1 MDWYFRK
8 NPNFCVS
15 FKAWI
20 CKHVGSVAGGSFLGA
35 FFYIPC
41 LIIDICCN
49 GMDCGCLDFPRSDAY
64 PYLYMTGASYC
75 PSVRQCQY
83 LCSRSKICRGNE
95 STNFM
100 YSLSARIIPTLVTLL
115 IVYWISWTTLNYQS
129 INEYLLLG
137 IFFIGLYIVCFF
149 VDIHVCVAEALMIS
163 FLAEY

>member
-1 MDWYFRK
+1 MDFNCSLGDPNPLGSFIPQRCMYKFYNIVNLCVSGNAVDWYFRK

-15 FKAWI
+15 FKAWL
-20 CKHVGSVAGGSFLGA
+20 CKHAGSVAGGSFLGA
-35 FFYIPC
+35 FFYIPY

-100 YSLSARIIPTLVTLL
+100 YSLSARIIPTLITLL
-115 IVYWISWTTLNYQS
+115 IIYWISWTTLNYQS
-129 INEYLLLG
+129 IN
-137 IFFIGLYIVCFF
+137 
-149 VDIHVCVAEALMIS
+149 
-163 FLAEY
+163 